1 MSLSITKRSTKVN
14 GYATITIKFRRGST
28 VLTYND
34 LYSFSM
40 SDYLKLLR
48 FLKGHKREFSIAVFF
63 MLISS
68 VFEGFQ
74 FSLMVPLADRILTN
88 KTIVLP
94 NKVPAFFQNIVDT
107 FNNMDVQTLFWVLP
121 LGFFVMIM
129 MKLGTAFCYDYLMND
144 VSQKIMRDIR
154 AQLYEKIQHLS
165 LDYFSKKRTG
175 ELISRIT
182 NDVQTVENAISYAV
196 TDMFRQPFLIITFIS
211 MVFIIYF
218 KAALIL
224 FVMFPLI
231 AWPMAVMGKKLRKLA
246 KGSQEK
252 MADINSHLLET
263 ISGVRVVKA
272 FCTEEY
278 EIDRFKN
285 QNHDFY
291 KLKMKGIKRML
302 ILSPITEVVGTLCG
316 LAIFLIL
323 GKQVMDGQLSFGVF
337 GLFLGGILQ
346 VIRPVKKLA
355 NVHAINQQALAA
367 STRIYDVLD
376 AKPSVVEQ
384 VDAVELPTIREGI
397 AFHNVA
403 FEYDEE
409 SGTVLKGV
417 NLKINVGEL
426 VAIVGPT
433 GTGKSTLANLIPRF
447 YDPTS
452 GQVTI
457 DGIDL
462 RKVSFRSLRRQ
473 IGIVS
478 QETILFND
486 SVRAN
491 IAYGFDIATQE
502 KIEEAATR
510 AFAHQFIMK
519 MPQGYGTVI
528 GDRGF
533 RLSGGEKQRLAIARA
548 ILRNP
553 PILILD
559 EATSQLDSESEKF
572 VQEALDTLMVGRT
585 VIAIAHRLST
595 IIKADK
601 IVVVGAGQIVGIGRH
616 DELLTTCPLYKRLY
630 ETQFA
635 DPTQT

>member
-1 MSLSITKRSTKVN
+1 M
-14 GYATITIKFRRGST
+14 G
-28 VLTYND
+28 
-34 LYSFSM
+34 
-40 SDYLKLLR
+40 DYLKLLR
-48 FLKGHKREFSIAVFF
+48 FLKGHAREFSLAVLFII
-63 MLISS
+63 ISS
-68 VFEGFQ
+68 IFQGAQ
-74 FSLMVPLADRILTN
+74 FSPLIPLTDRILTN
-88 KTIVLP
+88 KKIVLP
-94 NKVPAFFQNIVDT
+94 NKVPAFFQNLVDHL
-107 FNNMDVQTLFWVLP
+107 NNMDVHTLFWVLP
-121 LGFFVMIM
+121 LGFFIMI
-129 MKLGTAFCYDYLMND
+129 LIRLFTAFCYDYLMND
-144 VSQKIMRDIR
+144 LSQKIMRDVR
-154 AQLYEKIQHLS
+154 SLLYEKIQYLS

-182 NDVQTVENAISYAV
+182 NDVQTIENAISYGI
-196 TDMFRQPFLIITFIS
+196 TDIFRQPVMIIIYITI
-211 MVFIIYF
+211 VFMLYF
-218 KAALIL
+218 KAAIFIFIL
-224 FVMFPLI
+224 VPLI
-231 AWPMAVMGKKLRKLA
+231 AWPMATIGKKLRKIA

-272 FCTEEY
+272 FCTEDY
-278 EIDRFKN
+278 EIKRFKQ

-302 ILSPITEVVGTLCG
+302 ILSPVLEVVGT
-316 LAIFLIL
+316 IL
-323 GKQVMDGQLSFGVF
+323 GFTVFMVFGKQVMDGHLTFGVF
-337 GLFLGGILQ
+337 AFFLGSIFQ
-346 VIRPVKKLA
+346 IISPVKKLA

-367 STRIYDVLD
+367 SARIYEVLD
-376 AKPSVVEQ
+376 AQPSVVEQ
-384 VDAVELPTIREGI
+384 AAAIALPVIRDKI
-397 AFHNVA
+397 VFHNVA
-403 FEYDEE
+403 FGYDEE
-409 SGTVLKGV
+409 SGTVLKDV
-417 NLKINVGEL
+417 NLEIKVGEL

-452 GQVTI
+452 GKITI
-457 DGIDL
+457 DNIDL
-462 RKVSFRSLRRQ
+462 RNVSFKSLRNQ

-486 SVRAN
+486 TVRAN
-491 IAYGFDIATQE
+491 IAYGFELATEE
-502 KIEEAATR
+502 KVEEAATR
-510 AFAHQFIMK
+510 AFAHQFVSK

-572 VQEALDTLMVGRT
+572 VQEALDRLMVGRT
-585 VIAIAHRLST
+585 VVAIAHRLST
-595 IIKADK
+595 IIKANK
-601 IVVVGAGQIVGIGRH
+601 IVVIGAGRIEGIGRH

>member
-1 MSLSITKRSTKVN
+1 
-14 GYATITIKFRRGST
+14 
-28 VLTYND
+28 
-34 LYSFSM
+34 M

-48 FLKGHKREFSIAVFF
+48 FLKGHTREFSLAVFF

-68 VFEGFQ
+68 IFEGAQ
-74 FSLMVPLADRILTN
+74 FSLLVPLTDRILTN
-88 KTIVLP
+88 KKIILP
-94 NKVPAFFQNIVDT
+94 NQVPEFFQNLVDH
-107 FNNMDVQTLFWVLP
+107 FNNMDVGTLFWVLP
-121 LGFFVMIM
+121 LGFFVMIVI
-129 MKLGTAFCYDYLMND
+129 KLATTFCYDYLMND

-182 NDVQTVENAISYAV
+182 NDVQTIENAISYAV
-196 TDMFRQPFLIITFIS
+196 TDMFRQPFLIVMFIT
-211 MVFIIYF
+211 MVFMIYF

-224 FVMFPLI
+224 FIMFPLI
-231 AWPMAVMGKKLRKLA
+231 AWPMAVIGKKLRKLA

-278 EIDRFKN
+278 EINRFKN

-302 ILSPITEVVGTLCG
+302 ILSPVTEIVGTICG
-316 LAIFLIL
+316 LTIFLIL
-323 GKQVMDGQLSFGVF
+323 GKQVVEGHLSFGVF
-337 GLFLGGILQ
+337 GLFLAGILQ

-367 STRIYDVLD
+367 NTRIYDVLD
-376 AKPSVVEQ
+376 AQPSVVEQ
-384 VDAVELPTIREGI
+384 ADATELPVIREGI
-397 AFHNVA
+397 TFHNVA
-403 FEYDEE
+403 FQYDEE
-409 SGTVLKGV
+409 SGIVLKDM
-417 NLKINVGEL
+417 NLEIKVGEL

-433 GTGKSTLANLIPRF
+433 GTGKSTLASLIPRF

-452 GQVTI
+452 GKVTI

-462 RKVSFRSLRRQ
+462 REVSFKSLRSQ

-486 SVRAN
+486 TVRAN
-491 IAYGFDIATQE
+491 IAYGFDLATE
-502 KIEEAATR
+502 ERIEEAATR
-510 AFAHQFIMK
+510 AFANQFILK

-572 VQEALDTLMVGRT
+572 VQEALDRLMVGRT
-585 VIAIAHRLST
+585 VVAIAHRLST
-595 IIKADK
+595 IIKANK
-601 IVVVGAGQIVGIGRH
+601 IVVVGAGRIVGIGRH
-616 DELLTTCPLYKRLY
+616 DELLITCPLYKRLY

-635 DPTQT
+635 DPTQV

>member
-1 MSLSITKRSTKVN
+1 
-14 GYATITIKFRRGST
+14 
-28 VLTYND
+28 
-34 LYSFSM
+34 M
-40 SDYLKLLR
+40 SDYIKLLR
-48 FLKGHKREFSIAVFF
+48 FIKGHTREFSLAVFF
-63 MLISS
+63 MLVSS
-68 VFEGFQ
+68 IFEGAQ
-74 FSLMVPLADRILTN
+74 FSLLVPLTDRILTN
-88 KTIVLP
+88 KKIILP
-94 NKVPAFFQNIVDT
+94 NKVPAFFQHLIDS
-107 FNNMDVQTLFWVLP
+107 FNNMDVKTLFWVLP
-121 LGFFVMIM
+121 LGFFIMIVI
-129 MKLGTAFCYDYLMND
+129 KLATAFCYDYLMND

-154 AQLYEKIQHLS
+154 AKLYETIQYLS

-182 NDVQTVENAISYAV
+182 NDVQTIENAISYAV
-196 TDMFRQPFLIITFIS
+196 TDMFRQPFLIIMFIT
-211 MVFIIYF
+211 MVFMIYF

-231 AWPMAVMGKKLRKLA
+231 AWPMTVIGKKLRKIA

-272 FCTEEY
+272 FCTEDY
-278 EIDRFKN
+278 EIDRFKR

-302 ILSPITEVVGTLCG
+302 ILSPVTEIVGTVCG
-316 LAIFLIL
+316 LTIFLIL
-323 GKQVMDGQLSFGVF
+323 GKQVVEGHLSFGVF

-367 STRIYDVLD
+367 NTRIYEILD
-376 AKPSVVEQ
+376 ARPSVVEQ
-384 VDAVELPTIREGI
+384 AAPAELLPIRDGI
-397 AFHNVA
+397 KFHNVA
-403 FEYDEE
+403 FSYDEE
-409 SGTVLKGV
+409 SGSVLKDV
-417 NLKINVGEL
+417 NLQINVGEL

-433 GTGKSTLANLIPRF
+433 GTGKSTLVNLIPRF

-452 GQVTI
+452 GEVTI
-457 DGIDL
+457 DGVNL
-462 RKVSFRSLRRQ
+462 REVSFKSLRSQ

-486 SVRAN
+486 TVRAN
-491 IAYGFDIATQE
+491 IAYGFDLATQD

-510 AFAHQFIMK
+510 AFAHQFVTK

-572 VQEALDTLMVGRT
+572 VQEALDRLMVGRT

-595 IIKADK
+595 IIKANK
-601 IVVVGAGQIVGIGRH
+601 IVVVGDGRIVGIGRH
-616 DELLTTCPLYKRLY
+616 DELLTTCSLYKRLY

-635 DPTQT
+635 DPTQV